1 MVYLDA
7 LRVTEESSMTK
18 KGVVFWEVCEGRSAM
33 TDMEFSSS
41 ERDVN
46 VLRSKGES
54 SHSGPEQ

>member
-1 MVYLDA
+1 
-7 LRVTEESSMTK
+7 MTK